1 MSKGIGESAGKKKVA
16 GNQDVVNA
24 DKRNQA
30 ANMDNEAS
38 EDDTSFEESLDELEA
53 LVDRLERGQ
62 LLLDESLELFE
73 RGMKLARI
81 CNRKLSKA
89 ERKIELL
96 IEENGSLKTVTF
108 MEE

>member
-1 MSKGIGESAGKKKVA
+1 MKKLEYENAGEESESKGEHEEI
-16 GNQDVVNA
+16 
-24 DKRNQA
+24 
-30 ANMDNEAS
+30 S
-38 EDDTSFEESLDELEA
+38 EDMSFEESLDQLES

-89 ERKIELL
+89 ERKIEVL
-96 IEENGSLKTVTF
+96 IEKNGKLKTDSF
-108 MEE
+108 IEDE

>member
-24 DKRNQA
+24 DKRKQA

-62 LLLDESLELFE
+62 LLLDESLELFK

-108 MEE
+108 KEE